1 MTDTAQVSAN
11 RRQLFVASS
20 TTALFIGTNGML
32 SLFVPLFA
40 LELGASPAQIGL
52 LISLGFVLPLF
63 LAMPLGGLVDRRG
76 SRGLITISCAVTA
89 LVPLLVWAWPT
100 LTALGILRIVTGVT
114 QLLLVVAAQRHVATL
129 GRGQAAE
136 RSFGWFSTF
145 QSGGQLLGPLI
156 GGFLLDFLGA
166 GSSFMVAGVLAAA
179 ATVVARFIRRG
190 GDGGDTGRLRPYG
203 SAGEIRSLLG
213 NYGVRM
219 AILLSCGVL
228 FAQGVRQSFLPVY
241 LEQLSYAATTIGLLI
256 SLRALVSMLVRP
268 FMPAIVRRLGGR
280 APAAFGMVLLLA
292 VGLGATAFIESF
304 TPLAIAA
311 MMVGV
316 GSGITQ
322 PLSIVTIT
330 DYVPRNRLGFALG
343 LRLTGNR
350 LAQALSP
357 LLIGL
362 VAEFAGI
369 PWAFIAAA
377 AALLVTAG
385 IILKWRRPFEAQ
397 ETEAERERLARS
409 DA

>member
-1 MTDTAQVSAN
+1 M
-11 RRQLFVASS
+11 
-20 TTALFIGTNGML
+20 I

-40 LELGASPAQIGL
+40 FELGASPAQIGL

-76 SRGLITISCAVTA
+76 SRGLITLSCVVTA
-89 LVPLLVWAWPT
+89 VAPLLVWAWPS
-100 LTALGILRIVTGVT
+100 LIALGILRVVTGVT
-114 QLLLVVAAQRHVATL
+114 QLLLVVAAQRHIATL
-129 GRGQAAE
+129 GRGPAAE

-145 QSGGQLLGPLI
+145 QSAGQLLGPLI
-156 GGFLLDFLGA
+156 GGFLLDVLGA
-166 GSSFMVAGVLAAA
+166 GPSFMVAGALAGV
-179 ATVVARFIRRG
+179 ATIISRFIRRG

-203 SAGEIRSLLG
+203 SSGEIRGLLD

-228 FAQGVRQSFLPVY
+228 FAQGVRQSFLPIY
-241 LEQLSYAATTIGLLI
+241 LEQLSFAATTIGLLI

-268 FMPAIVRRLGGR
+268 FMPAIVRGLGGR
-280 APAAFGMVLLLA
+280 APAAFTMVLLLA
-292 VGLGATAFIESF
+292 IGLGATAFIESF

-311 MMVGV
+311 MIVGI

-322 PLSIVTIT
+322 PLSVVTIT

-357 LLIGL
+357 LLIGF
-362 VAEFAGI
+362 VAEYAGI

-377 AALLVTAG
+377 ATLFITAAV
-385 IILKWRRPFEAQ
+385 ILRWRRPFELQ
-397 ETEAERERLARS
+397 EKEAERTERERTAG
-409 DA
+409 